1 MANVLTDLAADIYV
15 AADTVARE
23 LVGVVPSS
31 LINANGAERAALGDT
46 VRSHVTNKA
55 TAVDVAP
62 SMTIPEGTDQ
72 TVGNKTM
79 TISKSRAV
87 QIPWTGEDMR
97 HVNNGAGFET
107 IYGDQ
112 IAQAMRVL
120 TNEMET
126 DLATEI
132 YINASRAVGTAGT
145 TPFASNFNL
154 IAEARQIL
162 VDNGTPTDGQ
172 ISMVLNTLAGTN
184 LRNLAQLQKANEN
197 GSDQMLRNG
206 VLLDLQGIMLKESA
220 GIQQHAAGTITAN
233 VTVTGANAVGTTEIG
248 VTTDGTGA
256 VNLLAGDVINIAGD
270 SNRYVVASDVT
281 VGNSTT
287 GTITI
292 NGPGLQVATTGSE
305 AVTAEDSY
313 AGNIAFHR
321 NAAEIAMRAPAIPSG
336 GDVADDAMTIQDP
349 FSGMVF
355 EVRAYKGYKKA
366 MFEVSA
372 AWGVK
377 AWKDEFIALLQG

>member
-55 TAVDVAP
+55 TAVDVTP

-97 HVNNGAGFET
+97 HVNNGSGFET

-112 IAQAMRVL
+112 IAQAMRTL
-120 TNEMET
+120 TNEMEA
-126 DLATEI
+126 DLATEA
-132 YINASRAVGTAGT
+132 YRNASRAVGTAGT

-172 ISMVLNTLAGTN
+172 ISLVLNTLAGTN

-197 GSDQMLRNG
+197 GSDRMLRNG
-206 VLLDLQGIMLKESA
+206 VLLDLQGMMLKESA
-220 GIQQHAAGTITAN
+220 GIQQHTAGTITAN
-233 VTVTGANAVGTTEIG
+233 VTVTGAQSVGDTTIN
-248 VTTDGTGA
+248 VTTDATGA
-256 VNLLAGDVINIAGD
+256 VSGKAGDLINFAGD
-270 SNRYVVASDVT
+270 DNVYVLAQDVT
-281 VGNSTT
+281 IGNSTT
-287 GTITI
+287 GDIVI
-292 NGPGLQVATTGSE
+292 NDPGLREALSGSE
-305 AVTAEDSY
+305 AVTAEASY
-313 AGNIAFHR
+313 TGNIAFHR
-321 NAAEIAMRAPAIPSG
+321 NALEIAMRPPALPGG

-366 MFEVSA
+366 MFEVA
-372 AWGVK
+372 VAWGYK
-377 AWKDEFIALLQG
+377 AWKDEFIAAIAG

>member
-23 LVGVVPSS
+23 LVGVIPGS
-31 LINANGAERAALGDT
+31 LVNANGVQRAALGDT
-46 VRSHVTNKA
+46 VRSHVTNQA

-72 TVGNKTM
+72 TVGNRTM

-97 HVNNGAGFET
+97 HVRNGAGFET

-120 TNEMET
+120 TNEMER
-126 DLATEI
+126 DLALTG
-132 YINASRAVGTAGT
+132 YRAASRAVGTAGT
-145 TPFASNFNL
+145 TPFASNFDL
-154 IAEARQIL
+154 VAQARQIL

-172 ISMVLNTLAGTN
+172 ITMALNTLAGTN

-206 VLLDLQGIMLKESA
+206 VLLDLQGVMLRESA
-220 GIQQHAAGTITAN
+220 GIASHTAGSVTAN
-233 VTVTGANAVGTTEIG
+233 VTVTGANAVGATEIG
-248 VTTDGTGA
+248 VTTDATGA
-256 VNLLAGDVINIAGD
+256 VNLLAGDVISFAGD
-270 SNRYVVASDVT
+270 SNRYVAGADVT
-281 VGNSTT
+281 IGASTT

-292 NGPGLQVATTGSE
+292 NGPGLRQATAGSE
-305 AVTAEDSY
+305 AVTAEASY
-313 AGNIAFHR
+313 TGNFVFHR
-321 NAAEIAMRAPAIPSG
+321 NALEIAMRAPALPDG
-336 GDVADDAMTIQDP
+336 GDAAVDRMTIQDP

-355 EVRAYKGYKKA
+355 EVSAYKGYKKA
-366 MFEVSA
+366 MFEVAA
-372 AWGVK
+372 AWGTGS
-377 AWKDEFIALLQG
+377 WKEDFIALVQG

>member
-97 HVNNGAGFET
+97 HVNNGSGFET

-112 IAQAMRVL
+112 IAQAMRTL
-120 TNEMET
+120 TNEMESA
-126 DLATEI
+126 LAIEA
-132 YINASRAVGTAGT
+132 YRNASRVVGTAGT

-154 IAEARQIL
+154 IAEARKIL
-162 VDNGTPTDGQ
+162 ADNGTPFDGQ
-172 ISMVLNTLAGTN
+172 VSLVLDTAAGTK

-197 GSDQMLRNG
+197 GSDRMLRNG
-206 VLLDLQGIMLKESA
+206 VLLDLQGMMLKESA
-220 GIQQHAAGTITAN
+220 GIQQHTAGTITAN

-248 VTTDGTGA
+248 VTTDVTGA
-256 VNLLAGDVINIAGD
+256 VALVAGDVINIAGD

-292 NGPGLQVATTGSE
+292 NGPGLQQATAGAE
-305 AVTAEDSY
+305 AITAEASY
-313 AGNIAFHR
+313 TGNIAFHR
-321 NAAEIAMRAPAIPSG
+321 NALEIAMRPPALPAG
-336 GDVADDAMTIQDP
+336 GDIADDAMTIQDP

-366 MFEVSA
+366 MFEVA
-372 AWGVK
+372 VAYGVR
-377 AWKDEFIALLQG
+377 AWKDEFIANILG

>member
-23 LVGVVPSS
+23 LVGVIPSS
-31 LINANGAERAALGDT
+31 LVNANGAERAALGDT
-46 VRSHVTNKA
+46 VRSHVTNQA

-97 HVNNGAGFET
+97 HVNNGSGFET

-112 IAQAMRVL
+112 VAQAMRTLV
-120 TNEMET
+120 NEMEV
-126 DLATEI
+126 DLATEV
-132 YINASRAVGTAGT
+132 YRNASRAVGTAGT

-154 IAEARQIL
+154 IAEARKIM
-162 VDNGTPTDGQ
+162 VDNGTPFDGQ
-172 ISMVLNTLAGTN
+172 VSMVLDTAAGAN

-206 VLLDLQGIMLKESA
+206 VLLDLQGMMLKESA
-220 GIQQHAAGTITAN
+220 GIQAHTAGTVTAN
-233 VTVTGANAVGTTEIG
+233 VTVTGANAVGATEIG
-248 VTTDGTGA
+248 VTTDGSGA
-256 VNLLAGDVINIAGD
+256 VALVAGDVISLAGD
-270 SNRYVVASDVT
+270 SNRYVVAADVT

-292 NGPGLQVATTGSE
+292 NGPGLRQATSGSE
-305 AVTAEDSY
+305 AVTAEASY
-313 AGNIAFHR
+313 SGNIAFHR
-321 NAAEIAMRAPAIPSG
+321 NAAEIAMRAPALPAG

-366 MFEVSA
+366 MFEVA
-372 AWGVK
+372 TAFGVK
-377 AWKDEFIALLQG
+377 AWKDEFISLIQG